1 MLSGITTKT
10 HDQVKSKQIG
20 GKDLIE
26 GSPLLKKRPR
36 RTIDDSSES
45 DWSDSDK
52 PKKTRRKI
60 IHFYFFLFFIFY
72 FFYYS

>member
-60 IHFYFFLFFIFY
+60 IDE
-72 FFYYS
+72 S